1 MSTMHNALLGSSNL
15 DMKKELTKET
25 TELNQQEPKKQES
38 RVQESSEN
46 DHKEQDRS
54 MPSLPAG
61 SKDEV
66 KSTEP
71 ISVKV
76 VDERFNE
83 LAKKELREKN
93 KKEIEE
99 FLDQEKEKL
108 YIEAENWRKTAQD
121 LDLDLQQSQKCNEKI
136 IKDKLGLAEDFKK
149 SFHSCRTFARKS
161 TSFRGR
167 SRGNENKS

>member
-1 MSTMHNALLGSSNL
+1 MPHVNNAQRPVGKQQSRHEEGT
-15 DMKKELTKET
+15 DKET

-93 KKEIEE
+93 PA
-99 FLDQEKEKL
+99 
-108 YIEAENWRKTAQD
+108 YGR
-121 LDLDLQQSQKCNEKI
+121 QSI
-136 IKDKLGLAEDFKK
+136 
-149 SFHSCRTFARKS
+149 
-161 TSFRGR
+161 
-167 SRGNENKS
+167 SRPMRIVAPIPQ